1 LLMPDHGPILYD
13 NSWST
18 EPPTGLK
25 PVGSTVGSKPD

>member
-1 LLMPDHGPILYD
+1 MLELKKLNMI
-13 NSWST
+13 T